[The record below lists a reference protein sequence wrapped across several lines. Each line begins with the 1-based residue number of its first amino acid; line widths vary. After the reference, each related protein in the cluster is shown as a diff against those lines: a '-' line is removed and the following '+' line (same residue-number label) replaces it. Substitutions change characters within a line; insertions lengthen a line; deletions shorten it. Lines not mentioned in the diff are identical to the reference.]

1 MLEAQDAGRF
11 DAGRACIPEE
21 QVKNSRAHALYDQM
35 QIEVLID
42 LLVCPVERE
51 GKDMLEV
58 LPKIAKTQASYA
70 TNKVLVLPMN
80 LTISVSYR
88 CNSRCK
94 TCNVWQRPN
103 DDFTIEEYEK
113 TFESIGRDAYW
124 FTFSGGEPTLRKDL
138 PEMVEAAY
146 RHCRPGIINI
156 PTNGIQD
163 KIIPARIERVLQA
176 APTSEVI
183 INLSLDGVGE
193 KHDIV
198 RGVKG
203 NFERAMRTYAGLKA
217 LKAHYK
223 NFTLGVHTVISNF
236 NVDEF
241 EHIYAFV
248 RDELKPDSFISEIAE
263 ERVELDTVG
272 MGITPPIQKYQPV
285 IERLQEGIRK
295 AEFSGV
301 SRITQAFRDRYYDIV
316 KRTLVEHR
324 QVIPCL
330 AGVASAQ
337 IAPNGDVWTCCIRA
351 ESVGNLREH
360 GYDFRSVWTTA
371 HADEL
376 RRSIKAGECYCPL
389 ANASY
394 TNMLCHTP
402 TLTSVALDVAKGSV
416 TSALSSKTS
425 GTSARL
431 RSLPVIN
438 AADEARLSNGHTN
451 GHKANTEVEA
461 KV

>member
-1 MLEAQDAGRF
+1 
-11 DAGRACIPEE
+11 
-21 QVKNSRAHALYDQM
+21 V
-35 QIEVLID
+35 
-42 LLVCPVERE
+42 
-51 GKDMLEV
+51 LEV
-58 LPKIAKTQASYA
+58 LPQIPKMQASYILGKPLA
-70 TNKVLVLPMN
+70 NPLN

-103 DDFTIEEYEK
+103 DDFTLEEYEK

-138 PEMVEAAY
+138 PEMVGAAY

-163 KIIPARIERVLQA
+163 KIIPARIEKVLQA

-203 NFERAMRTYAGLKA
+203 NFDRAMRTYAGLKA
-217 LKAHYK
+217 LKGRYK

-236 NVDEF
+236 NIDEF
-241 EHIYAFV
+241 ENIYNFV
-248 RDELKPDSFISEIAE
+248 HNELQPDSFISEIAE

-272 MGITPPIQKYQPV
+272 MGITPPIEKYEPV
-285 IERLQEGIRK
+285 INRLQEDNRRS
-295 AEFSGV
+295 EFTGV
-301 SRITQAFRDRYYDIV
+301 ARITQSFRDRYYDIV
-316 KRTLVEHR
+316 KRTLVEKR
-324 QVIPCL
+324 QIIPCL

-351 ESVGNLREH
+351 ESVGNLRDH
-360 GYDFRSVWTTA
+360 NYNFRETWSTPK
-371 HADEL
+371 ADEL

-394 TNMLCHTP
+394 TNMLCHVP
-402 TLTSVALDVAKGSV
+402 TLASVSAEVARL
-416 TSALSSKTS
+416 TASKAIV
-425 GTSARL
+425 GNNGKSARL
-431 RSLPVIN
+431 RNLPVV
-438 AADEARLSNGHTN
+438 AVTSEKRASDEQ
-451 GHKANTEVEA
+451 KVEA
-461 KV
+461 NA

>member
-1 MLEAQDAGRF
+1 
-11 DAGRACIPEE
+11 
-21 QVKNSRAHALYDQM
+21 V
-35 QIEVLID
+35 
-42 LLVCPVERE
+42 
-51 GKDMLEV
+51 LEV
-58 LPKIAKTQASYA
+58 LPKVARLRASYA
-70 TNKVLVLPMN
+70 LGKPLALPMN

-103 DDFTIEEYEK
+103 DDFTIEEYDK
-113 TFESIGRDAYW
+113 TFESVGRDAYW

-138 PEMVEAAY
+138 PEMVELAY

-163 KIIPARIERVLQA
+163 KIIPERVERVLQA
-176 APTSEVI
+176 APGSEVI
-183 INLSLDGVGE
+183 INLSLDGVGV

-203 NFERAMRTYAGLKA
+203 NFDRAMRTYAGLKA
-217 LKAHYK
+217 LKGKYK

-241 EHIYAFV
+241 ENIYSFV

-285 IERLQEGIRK
+285 IERLQEGIHK
-295 AEFSGV
+295 AEFGDV
-301 SRITQAFRDRYYDIV
+301 TRITPRITQAFRDRYYDIV
-316 KRTLVEHR
+316 KRTLVEKR
-324 QVIPCL
+324 QIIPCL

-351 ESVGNLREH
+351 ESVGNLREYN
-360 GYDFRSVWTTA
+360 YDVKAVWTTA
-371 HADEL
+371 KADEL

-394 TNMLCHTP
+394 TNMLCHVP
-402 TLTSVALDVAKGSV
+402 TVTSVALEVGKGSIAK
-416 TSALSSKTS
+416 TFSASNRGK
-425 GTSARL
+425 SAKL
-431 RSLPVIN
+431 RELPVIN
-438 AADEARLSNGHTN
+438 ASAEAAMHNGNGKSAKARELPIINAAVSEAASSNSH
-451 GHKANTEVEA
+451 ASDDSIEA
-461 KV
+461 TA

>member
-1 MLEAQDAGRF
+1 
-11 DAGRACIPEE
+11 
-21 QVKNSRAHALYDQM
+21 
-35 QIEVLID
+35 
-42 LLVCPVERE
+42 
-51 GKDMLEV
+51 MLEV
-58 LPKIAKTQASYA
+58 LPKIAQMQASYA
-70 TNKVLVLPMN
+70 LGKPLALPLN

-103 DDFTIEEYEK
+103 DDFTIEEYDK
-113 TFESIGRDAYW
+113 TFASIGRAAYW

-138 PEMVEAAY
+138 PEMVESAY

-176 APTSEVI
+176 APTSDVI
-183 INLSLDGVGE
+183 VNLSLDGVGE

-203 NFERAMRTYAGLKA
+203 NFVRAMRTYAGLKA
-217 LKAHYK
+217 LKGRYK

-236 NVDEF
+236 NIDEF
-241 EHIYAFV
+241 ENIYSFV
-248 RDELKPDSFISEIAE
+248 RDELQPDSFISEIAE

-285 IERLQEGIRK
+285 IERLQDGIRK
-295 AEFSGV
+295 AEFNGV

-316 KRTLVEHR
+316 KRTLVEQR
-324 QVIPCL
+324 QIIPCL

-360 GYDFRSVWTTA
+360 DYDFGSTWRTA
-371 HADEL
+371 KADEL

-402 TLTSVALDVAKGSV
+402 TLASVALEVGKGTAFSMFTANHQGKSAK
-416 TSALSSKTS
+416 
-425 GTSARL
+425 L

-438 AADEARLSNGHTN
+438 AADEARAAQDE
-451 GHKANTEVEA
+451 KKEEIEA
-461 KV
+461 II

>member
-1 MLEAQDAGRF
+1 
-11 DAGRACIPEE
+11 
-21 QVKNSRAHALYDQM
+21 
-35 QIEVLID
+35 
-42 LLVCPVERE
+42 
-51 GKDMLEV
+51 MLEV
-58 LPKIAKTQASYA
+58 LPKIAQLQASYVSGKPLA
-70 TNKVLVLPMN
+70 LPMN

-103 DDFTIEEYEK
+103 DDFTLEEYEQ
-113 TFESIGRDAYW
+113 TFASIGRAAYW

-176 APTSEVI
+176 APGSEVI

-203 NFERAMRTYAGLKA
+203 NFERAMRTYAGLKQ
-217 LKAHYK
+217 LKGRYK

-241 EHIYAFV
+241 DTIYQFV

-272 MGITPPIQKYQPV
+272 MGITPPIQRYQPV

-295 AEFSGV
+295 AEFDGV

-316 KRTLVEHR
+316 KRTLVEKR

-337 IAPNGDVWTCCIRA
+337 IAPDGDVWTCCIRA
-351 ESVGNLREH
+351 ESIGNLRAYN
-360 GYDFRSVWTTA
+360 YDFSAVWNTNRA
-371 HADEL
+371 GEL
-376 RRSIKAGECYCPL
+376 RRSIKAGECHCPL
-389 ANASY
+389 ANAAY
-394 TNMLCHTP
+394 TNMLCHAP
-402 TLTSVALDVAKGSV
+402 TLTSVALEVAKSSTTAAL
-416 TSALSSKTS
+416 TSNK
-425 GTSARL
+425 GKSAKL
-431 RSLPVIN
+431 RALPVIN
-438 AADEARLSNGHTN
+438 ACGS
-451 GHKANTEVEA
+451 K
-461 KV
+461 

>member
-1 MLEAQDAGRF
+1 VLEILPNVA
-11 DAGRACIPEE
+11 
-21 QVKNSRAHALYDQM
+21 KM
-35 QIEVLID
+35 QAAYVL
-42 LLVCPVERE
+42 
-51 GKDMLEV
+51 GKPLANP
-58 LPKIAKTQASYA
+58 L
-70 TNKVLVLPMN
+70 N

-103 DDFTIEEYEK
+103 DDFTIEEYNK
-113 TFESIGRDAYW
+113 TFESIGRDAFW

-138 PEMVEAAY
+138 PEMVAAAY
-146 RHCRPGIINI
+146 NHCRPGIINI

-163 KIIPARIERVLQA
+163 KIIPGRIERVLQA

-193 KHDIV
+193 RHDIV

-217 LKAHYK
+217 LKSRYK

-236 NVDEF
+236 NIDEF
-241 EHIYAFV
+241 ENIHAFV
-248 RDELKPDSFISEIAE
+248 TNELKPDSFISEIAE

-272 MGITPPIQKYQPV
+272 MGITPPVNKYEPV
-285 IERLQEGIRK
+285 INRLQEENRQAQFK
-295 AEFSGV
+295 GV
-301 SRITQAFRDRYYDIV
+301 SRITQSFRDRYYDIV
-316 KRTLVEHR
+316 KSTLVEKR
-324 QVIPCL
+324 QIIPCL
-330 AGVASAQ
+330 AGLASAQ

-351 ESVGNLREH
+351 ESVGNLRDH
-360 GYDFRSVWTTA
+360 NYNFRETWSTPK
-371 HADEL
+371 ADEL

-389 ANASY
+389 ANVSY

-402 TLTSVALDVAKGSV
+402 TLTSVGIEVARKTAAEIVTGDKGK
-416 TSALSSKTS
+416 SAK
-425 GTSARL
+425 L

-438 AADEARLSNGHTN
+438 ASDEARMRGQD
-451 GHKANTEVEA
+451 KIEANV
-461 KV
+461 

>member
-1 MLEAQDAGRF
+1 
-11 DAGRACIPEE
+11 
-21 QVKNSRAHALYDQM
+21 
-35 QIEVLID
+35 
-42 LLVCPVERE
+42 
-51 GKDMLEV
+51 MLEV
-58 LPKIAKTQASYA
+58 LPKIAKLQASYVSGKPLA
-70 TNKVLVLPMN
+70 LPMN

-103 DDFTIEEYEK
+103 DDFTLEEYEK
-113 TFESIGRDAYW
+113 TFESIGKAAYW
-124 FTFSGGEPTLRKDL
+124 FTFSGGEPTLRRDL

-146 RHCRPGIINI
+146 RYCRPGIINI

-176 APTSEVI
+176 APGSEVI
-183 INLSLDGVGE
+183 VNLSLDGVGE
-193 KHDIV
+193 KHDVV

-203 NFERAMRTYAGLKA
+203 NFERAMRTYASLKL
-217 LKAHYK
+217 LKGHYK

-241 EHIYAFV
+241 DTIYQFV

-272 MGITPPIQKYQPV
+272 MGITPPIQRYRPV

-295 AEFSGV
+295 AEFTGV
-301 SRITQAFRDRYYDIV
+301 SRITQAFRDRYYDLV
-316 KRTLVEHR
+316 KRTLVEKR

-330 AGVASAQ
+330 AGIASAQ

-351 ESVGNLREH
+351 ESIGNLRAH
-360 GYDFRSVWTTA
+360 NYDFSAVWNTNRA
-371 HADEL
+371 NEM

-394 TNMLCHTP
+394 TNMLCHPP
-402 TLTSVALDVAKGSV
+402 TLASVALEVTRGSA
-416 TSALSSKTS
+416 TAALTGNK
-425 GTSARL
+425 GTSAKPR
-431 RSLPVIN
+431 
-438 AADEARLSNGHTN
+438 T
-451 GHKANTEVEA
+451 
-461 KV
+461 

>member
-1 MLEAQDAGRF
+1 
-11 DAGRACIPEE
+11 
-21 QVKNSRAHALYDQM
+21 
-35 QIEVLID
+35 
-42 LLVCPVERE
+42 
-51 GKDMLEV
+51 MLEV
-58 LPKIAKTQASYA
+58 IPQIPKMQASYMLGKPLA
-70 TNKVLVLPMN
+70 NPLN

-103 DDFTIEEYEK
+103 DDFTLEEYEK

-138 PEMVEAAY
+138 PEMVAAAY

-163 KIIPARIERVLQA
+163 KIIPGRIERVLQA

-217 LKAHYK
+217 LKGRYK

-236 NVDEF
+236 NIDEF
-241 EHIYAFV
+241 ENIYNFV
-248 RDELKPDSFISEIAE
+248 HGELKSDSFISEIAE

-272 MGITPPIQKYQPV
+272 MGITPPIYKYEPV
-285 IERLQEGIRK
+285 INKLQEDNRK
-295 AEFSGV
+295 SEFTGV
-301 SRITQAFRDRYYDIV
+301 ARITQSFRDRYYDIV
-316 KRTLVEHR
+316 KRTLVEKR
-324 QVIPCL
+324 QIIPCL
-330 AGVASAQ
+330 AGYASAQ

-360 GYDFRSVWTTA
+360 NYDFHATWTTDKA
-371 HADEL
+371 SEL

-389 ANASY
+389 ANVSY
-394 TNMLCHTP
+394 TNMLCHVP
-402 TLTSVALDVAKGSV
+402 TLSSVAAEVGLKTATKVVGGNNGKSAK
-416 TSALSSKTS
+416 
-425 GTSARL
+425 L
-431 RSLPVIN
+431 RNLPVIN
-438 AADEARLSNGHTN
+438 ATHEARSDAQRVKTQ
-451 GHKANTEVEA
+451 A
-461 KV
+461 

>member
-1 MLEAQDAGRF
+1 
-11 DAGRACIPEE
+11 
-21 QVKNSRAHALYDQM
+21 V
-35 QIEVLID
+35 
-42 LLVCPVERE
+42 
-51 GKDMLEV
+51 LEV
-58 LPKIAKTQASYA
+58 LPKIAKMQASYA
-70 TNKVLVLPMN
+70 LGKPLALPMN

-113 TFESIGRDAYW
+113 TFESVGHAAYW

-138 PEMVEAAY
+138 PEMVGAAY
-146 RHCRPGIINI
+146 RYCKPGVINI

-163 KIIPARIERVLQA
+163 KIIPERVERVLQA
-176 APTSEVI
+176 APGSEVI
-183 INLSLDGVGE
+183 INLSLDGVGV

-217 LKAHYK
+217 LKGRYK

-241 EHIYAFV
+241 ENIYTFV

-285 IERLQEGIRK
+285 IERLQEGIHK
-295 AEFSGV
+295 AEFGDV
-301 SRITQAFRDRYYDIV
+301 TRITPRITQAFRDRYYDIV
-316 KRTLVEHR
+316 KRTLVEKR
-324 QVIPCL
+324 QIIPCL

-360 GYDFRSVWTTA
+360 NYDFKSVWTTA
-371 HADEL
+371 KADEL

-394 TNMLCHTP
+394 TNMLCHVP
-402 TLTSVALDVAKGSV
+402 TVTSVALEVGKGSI
-416 TSALSSKTS
+416 TKTFSSGSRGKSAKLRELPVINASTEAAMHNGNGNGK
-425 GTSARL
+425 SAKARE
-431 RSLPVIN
+431 LPVIN
-438 AADEARLSNGHTN
+438 AAAGEPASSNGH
-451 GHKANTEVEA
+451 ASDDSIEA
-461 KV
+461 TA

>member
-1 MLEAQDAGRF
+1 
-11 DAGRACIPEE
+11 
-21 QVKNSRAHALYDQM
+21 V
-35 QIEVLID
+35 
-42 LLVCPVERE
+42 
-51 GKDMLEV
+51 LEV
-58 LPKIAKTQASYA
+58 LPKIAKMQASYMLGRPLA
-70 TNKVLVLPMN
+70 NPMN

-103 DDFTIEEYEK
+103 DDFTLEEYDK
-113 TFESIGRDAYW
+113 TFASIGRDAYW

-176 APTSEVI
+176 APTSEVNV
-183 INLSLDGVGE
+183 NLSLDGVGE

-217 LKAHYK
+217 LKGQYK

-236 NVDEF
+236 NIDEF
-241 EHIYAFV
+241 ENIYAFV
-248 RDELKPDSFISEIAE
+248 RDTLQPDSFISEIAE

-285 IERLQEGIRK
+285 INKLQAGIRK

-351 ESVGNLREH
+351 ESVGNLRDYD
-360 GYDFRSVWTTA
+360 YDFRTVWSTTK
-371 HADEL
+371 ADEL

-394 TNMLCHTP
+394 TNMLCHSP
-402 TLTSVALDVAKGSV
+402 TLTNVALDVTKGTATAALTTKQGGKSAK
-416 TSALSSKTS
+416 
-425 GTSARL
+425 L

-438 AADEARLSNGHTN
+438 AVDEAQTAKGHRPEVMSPGRRLEGPD
-451 GHKANTEVEA
+451 
-461 KV
+461 

>member
-1 MLEAQDAGRF
+1 
-11 DAGRACIPEE
+11 
-21 QVKNSRAHALYDQM
+21 V
-35 QIEVLID
+35 
-42 LLVCPVERE
+42 
-51 GKDMLEV
+51 LEV
-58 LPKIAKTQASYA
+58 LPKIAQMQASYA
-70 TNKVLVLPMN
+70 LGKPLALPLN

-103 DDFTIEEYEK
+103 DDFTIEEYDK
-113 TFESIGRDAYW
+113 TFASIGRAAYW

-138 PEMVEAAY
+138 PEMVESAY

-176 APTSEVI
+176 APTSDVI

-217 LKAHYK
+217 LKGRYK

-236 NVDEF
+236 NIDEF
-241 EHIYAFV
+241 ENIYSFV
-248 RDELKPDSFISEIAE
+248 RNELKPDSFISEIAE

-285 IERLQEGIRK
+285 IERLQDGIRK
-295 AEFSGV
+295 AEFNGV

-316 KRTLVEHR
+316 KRTLVEKR
-324 QVIPCL
+324 QIIPCL

-360 GYDFRSVWTTA
+360 DYDFGSTWRTA
-371 HADEL
+371 KADEL

-402 TLTSVALDVAKGSV
+402 TLASVAIEVGKGAAFSMFTANHQGKSAK
-416 TSALSSKTS
+416 
-425 GTSARL
+425 L

-438 AADEARLSNGHTN
+438 AADEARTAQDE
-451 GHKANTEVEA
+451 KKEEIEA
-461 KV
+461 II

>member
-1 MLEAQDAGRF
+1 
-11 DAGRACIPEE
+11 
-21 QVKNSRAHALYDQM
+21 
-35 QIEVLID
+35 
-42 LLVCPVERE
+42 
-51 GKDMLEV
+51 MLEV
-58 LPKIAKTQASYA
+58 LPKIARMQASY
-70 TNKVLVLPMN
+70 TLNKTFVLPMN
-80 LTISVSYR
+80 YTISVSYR

-103 DDFTIEEYEK
+103 DDFTIEEYDK

-138 PEMVEAAY
+138 PEMVAAAY

-163 KIIPARIERVLQA
+163 KVIPGRIERVLQA
-176 APTSEVI
+176 APTSDVI
-183 INLSLDGVGE
+183 INLSLDGIGE

-217 LKAHYK
+217 LKGQYK
-223 NFTLGVHTVISNF
+223 NFTLGVHTVVSNF

-241 EHIYAFV
+241 EHIYDFV

-295 AEFSGV
+295 AEFDGV

-316 KRTLVEHR
+316 KRTLVEQR
-324 QVIPCL
+324 QIIPCM

-360 GYDFRSVWTTA
+360 NYDFRSAWTTVK
-371 HADEL
+371 ADEM
-376 RRSIKAGECYCPL
+376 RRSIKAGECHCPL

-394 TNMLCHTP
+394 TNMLCHVP
-402 TLTSVALDVAKGSV
+402 TLTSVAAEVGKGTVAA
-416 TSALSSKTS
+416 ALPSHKAKS
-425 GTSARL
+425 

-438 AADEARLSNGHTN
+438 TAHTGGTVAAVLPELNG
-451 GHKANTEVEA
+451 GAKSRPLPVINTVDA
-461 KV
+461 VCGPADD

>member
-1 MLEAQDAGRF
+1 
-11 DAGRACIPEE
+11 
-21 QVKNSRAHALYDQM
+21 V
-35 QIEVLID
+35 
-42 LLVCPVERE
+42 
-51 GKDMLEV
+51 LEV
-58 LPKIAKTQASYA
+58 LPKIAKMQASYA
-70 TNKVLVLPMN
+70 LGKPLALPLN

-103 DDFTIEEYEK
+103 DDFTLEEYDK
-113 TFESIGRDAYW
+113 TFASIGRDAYW

-138 PEMVEAAY
+138 PDMVEAAY

-163 KIIPARIERVLQA
+163 KLIPARIERVLQA

-193 KHDIV
+193 KHDLV

-203 NFERAMRTYAGLKA
+203 NFARAMRTYAGLKA
-217 LKAHYK
+217 LKGRYQ
-223 NFTLGVHTVISNF
+223 NFTLGVHTVISTF
-236 NVDEF
+236 NIDEF
-241 EHIYAFV
+241 ESIYAFV
-248 RDELKPDSFISEIAE
+248 RDELQPDSFISEIAE

-272 MGITPPIQKYQPV
+272 MGITPPIGQYQPV
-285 IERLQEGIRK
+285 IERLQQGIRN
-295 AEFSGV
+295 AEFNGV
-301 SRITQAFRDRYYDIV
+301 SRITQAFRDRYYDLV
-316 KRTLVEHR
+316 KRTLVEQR

-360 GYDFRSVWTTA
+360 AYDFRSVWTTA
-371 HADEL
+371 QADKL

-402 TLTSVALDVAKGSV
+402 TLTSVALDVGKGSV
-416 TSALSSKTS
+416 TAALSSGKH
-425 GTSARL
+425 GKSAKL

-438 AADEARLSNGHTN
+438 AADEALMFNGN
-451 GHKANTEVEA
+451 GYGHENDAGMEA
-461 KV
+461 KIEGTGT

>member
-1 MLEAQDAGRF
+1 
-11 DAGRACIPEE
+11 
-21 QVKNSRAHALYDQM
+21 V
-35 QIEVLID
+35 
-42 LLVCPVERE
+42 
-51 GKDMLEV
+51 LEV
-58 LPKIAKTQASYA
+58 LPKIAKMQASYA
-70 TNKVLVLPMN
+70 LGKPLALPMN

-103 DDFTIEEYEK
+103 DDFTIEEYDW
-113 TFESIGRDAYW
+113 TFASIGRDAYW

-176 APTSEVI
+176 APTSDVI
-183 INLSLDGVGE
+183 VNLSLDGVGE

-217 LKAHYK
+217 LKGHYK
-223 NFTLGVHTVISNF
+223 NFTLGVHTVISTF

-285 IERLQEGIRK
+285 IERLQEGIRN
-295 AEFSGV
+295 AEFNGV

-316 KRTLVEHR
+316 KRTLVEKR
-324 QVIPCL
+324 QVIPCM

-360 GYDFRSVWTTA
+360 DYDFRSVWTTS

-416 TSALSSKTS
+416 TSAMSSNKN
-425 GTSARL
+425 GKSAKL

-438 AADEARLSNGHTN
+438 AADEALLSNGHTK
-451 GHKANTEVEA
+451 GHKAHTEIEI

>member
-1 MLEAQDAGRF
+1 
-11 DAGRACIPEE
+11 
-21 QVKNSRAHALYDQM
+21 
-35 QIEVLID
+35 
-42 LLVCPVERE
+42 
-51 GKDMLEV
+51 MLEV
-58 LPKIAKTQASYA
+58 LPKIAKMQASYA
-70 TNKVLVLPMN
+70 LGRPLALPLN

-103 DDFTIEEYEK
+103 DDFTIEEYDK
-113 TFESIGRDAYW
+113 TFASIGRDAYW

-217 LKAHYK
+217 LKGRYK

-241 EHIYAFV
+241 ENIYAFV

-272 MGITPPIQKYQPV
+272 MDITPPIQKYQPV
-285 IERLQEGIRK
+285 IERLQEGIRN
-295 AEFSGV
+295 AEFNGV
-301 SRITQAFRDRYYDIV
+301 SRITQSFRDRYYDIV
-316 KRTLVEHR
+316 KRTLVEKR
-324 QVIPCL
+324 QIIPCL

-337 IAPNGDVWTCCIRA
+337 VAPNGDVWTCCIRA

-360 GYDFRSVWTTA
+360 NYDFGSVWRTA
-371 HADEL
+371 KADEL
-376 RRSIKAGECYCPL
+376 RQSIKAGECYCPL

-402 TLTSVALDVAKGSV
+402 TLTSVALNVAKGTASA
-416 TSALSSKTS
+416 ALSSVS
-425 GTSARL
+425 GNQGKSARL
-431 RSLPVIN
+431 RNLPVIN
-438 AADEARLSNGHTN
+438 AADEARMYNGNGHGHSSN
-451 GHKANTEVEA
+451 GHKADTKIEVIQ
-461 KV
+461 

>member
-1 MLEAQDAGRF
+1 
-11 DAGRACIPEE
+11 
-21 QVKNSRAHALYDQM
+21 
-35 QIEVLID
+35 
-42 LLVCPVERE
+42 
-51 GKDMLEV
+51 MLEV
-58 LPKIAKTQASYA
+58 LPKIAKMQASYA
-70 TNKVLVLPMN
+70 LGKPLALPMN

-103 DDFTIEEYEK
+103 DDFTIEEYDK
-113 TFESIGRDAYW
+113 TFASIGKDAYW

-146 RHCRPGIINI
+146 RNCRPGIINI

-176 APTSEVI
+176 APTSDVI

-217 LKAHYK
+217 LKGRYK

-241 EHIYAFV
+241 ENIYAFV

-295 AEFSGV
+295 AEFNGV

-316 KRTLVEHR
+316 KRTLVEKR
-324 QVIPCL
+324 QIVPCL

-360 GYDFRSVWTTA
+360 DYDFRSVWTTS

-416 TSALSSKTS
+416 TSAMSSKNN
-425 GTSARL
+425 GKSAKL

-438 AADEARLSNGHTN
+438 ATDEALLSNGHTN
-451 GHKANTEVEA
+451 GHKANTEIEI

>member
-1 MLEAQDAGRF
+1 
-11 DAGRACIPEE
+11 
-21 QVKNSRAHALYDQM
+21 
-35 QIEVLID
+35 
-42 LLVCPVERE
+42 
-51 GKDMLEV
+51 MLEV
-58 LPKIAKTQASYA
+58 LPKIAKLQASYA
-70 TNKVLVLPMN
+70 LGKPLALPMN

-103 DDFTIEEYEK
+103 DDFTIEEYDK
-113 TFESIGRDAYW
+113 TFASVGRAAYW

-138 PEMVEAAY
+138 PEMVESAY

-176 APTSEVI
+176 APTSDVI
-183 INLSLDGVGE
+183 VNLSLDGIGE
-193 KHDIV
+193 KHDSV

-217 LKAHYK
+217 LKGRYK

-241 EHIYAFV
+241 ENIYQFV
-248 RDELKPDSFISEIAE
+248 HNEMKPDSFISEIAE

-285 IERLQEGIRK
+285 IERLQEDIRK
-295 AEFSGV
+295 AEFNGV

-316 KRTLVEHR
+316 KRTLVEQR
-324 QVIPCL
+324 QIIPCL

-360 GYDFRSVWTTA
+360 NYDFAATWRTTK
-371 HADEL
+371 ADEL

-402 TLTSVALDVAKGSV
+402 TLASVALEVCNV
-416 TSALSSKTS
+416 TALSMFSSPPNHGK
-425 GTSARL
+425 SAKL
-431 RSLPVIN
+431 HALPVIN
-438 AADEARLSNGHTN
+438 ATDERQMAKD
-451 GHKANTEVEA
+451 HKEEVEA
-461 KV
+461 AV

>member
-1 MLEAQDAGRF
+1 MTHESAADA
-11 DAGRACIPEE
+11 
-21 QVKNSRAHALYDQM
+21 H
-35 QIEVLID
+35 
-42 LLVCPVERE
+42 
-51 GKDMLEV
+51 
-58 LPKIAKTQASYA
+58 
-70 TNKVLVLPMN
+70 
-80 LTISVSYR
+80 
-88 CNSRCK
+88 
-94 TCNVWQRPN
+94 
-103 DDFTIEEYEK
+103 
-113 TFESIGRDAYW
+113 
-124 FTFSGGEPTLRKDL
+124 
-138 PEMVEAAY
+138 

-163 KIIPARIERVLQA
+163 KVIPGRIERVLQA

-217 LKAHYK
+217 LKGRYK

-241 EHIYAFV
+241 DTIYAFV

-272 MGITPPIQKYQPV
+272 MGITPPIQRYQPV

-295 AEFSGV
+295 AEFNGV
-301 SRITQAFRDRYYDIV
+301 SRITQAFRDRYYDLV
-316 KRTLVEHR
+316 KRTLVEKR
-324 QVIPCL
+324 QIIPCL

-351 ESVGNLREH
+351 ESVGNLREYN
-360 GYDFRSVWTTA
+360 YDFRATWNTTRA
-371 HADEL
+371 NEL

-402 TLTSVALDVAKGSV
+402 TVASVAVDVARGTV
-416 TSALSSKTS
+416 AAALSSRNR
-425 GTSARL
+425 GQSAKRRKL
-431 RSLPVIN
+431 EESAPVIN
-438 AADEARLSNGHTN
+438 AADKASGSDGNGN
-451 GHKANTEVEA
+451 SIGLMA
-461 KV
+461 